1 MALNDANGN
10 LMIFGKYYNVGSINK
25 AKYIGPSHSSNPTNN
40 PFFVFQVKNPL
51 GKKMVFRRGVWDN
64 AIIFPIDLTPEDDA
78 ITDDELNDPHES
90 GGSKRTKTN
99 KRTKSNKRTTSK
111 HKRAKTAKT
120 KSKPRTRK

>member
-78 ITDDELNDPHES
+78 ITDDELNDPYES
-90 GGSKRTKTN
+90 GGS